1 MLPWRGYHINPSPF
15 IFSLIKSFQHISL
28 SLSLALLSSLLSLA
42 EPNKRIRRPPL
53 RLGAT
58 TGRPPL
64 LHRAPPHPPSRLSLS
79 LPSFGHLGRTQPL
92 ADPIK
97 TRPAPPQSVL
107 IHLDSNKRFHSR
119 VRFDLRS
126 KEIRS
131 SIRNL
136 YLFDQRFRWTNW
148 RP

>member
-15 IFSLIKSFQHISL
+15 IFSLINSFQHISL
-28 SLSLALLSSLLSLA
+28 SLSCSPLLSPLFGRTKPRS
-42 EPNKRIRRPPL
+42 RRPPL

-64 LHRAPPHPPSRLSLS
+64 LHRAPPPHPSLSLS
-79 LPSFGHLGRTQPL
+79 LPSFSHQPKPPL

-97 TRPAPPQSVL
+97 PRPAPPRSVL
-107 IHLDSNKRFHSR
+107 IHLDSNRRFHSR
-119 VRFDLRS
+119 VRFDLGS